1 MQPVWLSGR
10 QNGRIGHSLH
20 HNEGSLPGRDGDAVR
35 AFGVLIADA
44 QRVARREGRIG
55 QLVVG
60 AAFADALG
68 PALHGE
74 DGKVE
79 KFLFRVATL
88 LTGADEGDAAAL
100 VLEGGADAPL
110 FQPKAGAEVR
120 QRVLQPFAS
129 QRPQQQYLGKALFR
143 SELRR
148 IFGIGIVLDVGQ
160 DDDIVLLRRAGRGIE
175 VADDDVRLAAQRLAV
190 AVARIARN
198 DEVIGAEQTFQ
209 LRRDRARGKDHT
221 A

>member
-10 QNGRIGHSLH
+10 QNGRIGHGLH
-20 HNEGSLPGRDGDAVR
+20 HNEGSLPGRDGDTVR

-79 KFLFRVATL
+79 KFLFRVTAF

-100 VLEGGADAPL
+100 VLEGDADAPL

-120 QRVLQPFAS
+120 QRVLQPFAA
-129 QRPQQQYLGKALFR
+129 QRPQQQYLGKPF
-143 SELRR
+143 SEASFAAYSVSVSSLTWGRMMTSSSCAGQGAVSKSPTMM
-148 IFGIGIVLDVGQ
+148 FGLQPSGS
-160 DDDIVLLRRAGRGIE
+160 
-175 VADDDVRLAAQRLAV
+175 
-190 AVARIARN
+190 
-198 DEVIGAEQTFQ
+198 Q
-209 LRRDRARGKDHT
+209 LR
-221 A
+221 